1 MGDLPVL
8 STMWVEGPLSYMEQV
23 CLKSALA
30 CGHHVVLYIY
40 FDVTGVPEGV
50 EVRDGREVMGGHY
63 LMKHKKKNSWS
74 LCSNIFRYFLMK
86 NSSSVWIDT
95 DIYFYKP
102 LEGLS
107 DEYVI
112 GWQKEELLNGAILR
126 LPPDSALLTRL
137 IDFIND
143 SQIIPPWLSWRKKLR
158 YQMRPLLG
166 LKPLPLSDL
175 PWGVIGPRAL
185 THFANELKLAHY
197 AMPQDVFYPLPPKQ
211 AKLLFDPEADVESFI
226 TDRTITIHFWNEMI
240 KDYKRQPPPE
250 GSFMA
255 RICAEH
261 DVPTHGDAVHGQAT

>member
-30 CGHHVVLYIY
+30 CGHHVVLYTY

-50 EVRDGREVMGGHY
+50 EVRDGREVMSEDY
-63 LMKHKKKNSWS
+63 LMKHKKKNSWA
-74 LCSNIFRYFLMK
+74 LCANIFRYKLMK
-86 NSSSVWIDT
+86 QGKGLWIDT
-95 DIYFYKP
+95 DIYMIEPIYLREYKYIFGIQKDSLINNAVIYFDQNGP
-102 LEGLS
+102 LA
-107 DEYVI
+107 DV
-112 GWQKEELLNGAILR
+112 
-126 LPPDSALLTRL
+126 L
-137 IDFIND
+137 INFAA
-143 SQIIPPWLSWRKKLR
+143 QQYIIPYWLPWRKKLR

-185 THFANELKLAHY
+185 THFANELNLAHY

-211 AKLLFDPEADVESFI
+211 AKLLFDPEADVDSFI

-240 KDYKRQPPPE
+240 KDYKRQPPPD